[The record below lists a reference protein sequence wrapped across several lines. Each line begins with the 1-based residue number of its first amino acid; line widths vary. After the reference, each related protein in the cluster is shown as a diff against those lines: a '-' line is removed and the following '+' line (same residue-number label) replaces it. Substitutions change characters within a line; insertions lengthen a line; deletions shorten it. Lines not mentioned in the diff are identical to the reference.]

1 MQTSVPILCVLC
13 TCTSRHFKQGEG
25 ASREVG
31 ADCENFSDLRF
42 QLYCKAVVTA
52 FELVNTHREDQ
63 RSRATRGFT
72 VSLSVSSAG
81 PWTEVYSGEL
91 EDSRQQQDPLPLQT
105 FSVHGYARFV
115 KFHITSFHGTYGGG
129 LQYFNVL
136 VGKIVHNFIF

>member
-1 MQTSVPILCVLC
+1 MPL
-13 TCTSRHFKQGEG
+13 G
-25 ASREVG
+25 
-31 ADCENFSDLRF
+31 DCENFFDLRF
-42 QLYCKAVVTA
+42 RLHCKAVVTA

-63 RSRATRGFT
+63 RSRATKGFT

-105 FSVHGYARFV
+105 FTFSALAARFV
-115 KFHITSFHGTYGGG
+115 KFQMTSYYGSSGG

-136 VGKIVHNFIF
+136 LGK